1 MRLIDADKLIK
12 KKQYSFETVSGE
24 FPKSEWFIKVDEIFN
39 APTIERPHGEW
50 DCVNDEL
57 QSEFC
62 CSICDFITYYQYN
75 FCPNCGSYNRKCGE
89 AREK

>member
-12 KKQYSFETVSGE
+12 KKQYLFETVSGA

-50 DCVNDEL
+50 IIL
-57 QSEFC
+57 STSPFIRK
-62 CSICDFITYYQYN
+62 CSHCKDVRKGGIEVFN
-75 FCPNCGSYNRKCGE
+75 FCPNCG
-89 AREK
+89 ARMYPKKED